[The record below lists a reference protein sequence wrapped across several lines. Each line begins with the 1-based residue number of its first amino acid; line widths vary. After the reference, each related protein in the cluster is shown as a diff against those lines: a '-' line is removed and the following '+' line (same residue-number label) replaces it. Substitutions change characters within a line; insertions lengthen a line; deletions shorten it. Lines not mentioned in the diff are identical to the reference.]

1 MAFALPSPVLM
12 IPTFLPIYGLKEFVF
27 LQNYF
32 KVNQIPYLMLT
43 ADNHFYQHENFIRS
57 RDEYLDNLYNQIDW
71 NHWYVFPEGTAANE
85 TIEPR
90 GFYQWAVE
98 NKYPIGT
105 THPLEQAHRA
115 AADLLKERFNEL
127 VTKNL

>member
-1 MAFALPSPVLM
+1 
-12 IPTFLPIYGLKEFVF
+12 
-27 LQNYF
+27 
-32 KVNQIPYLMLT
+32 MLT
-43 ADNHFYQHENFIRS
+43 ADNHFYQHPNFARS

-71 NHWYVFPEGTAANE
+71 SQWYFFPAGTAANE
-85 TIEPR
+85 TTEPR

-105 THPLEQAHRA
+105 THPLEPAHRA

>member
-1 MAFALPSPVLM
+1 MCWTWPGRDNELDSDFH
-12 IPTFLPIYGLKEFVF
+12 IKGLQDH
-27 LQNYF
+27 LDYHA
-32 KVNQIPYLMLT
+32 IPYLFT
-43 ADNHFYQHENFIRS
+43 CADNCIVTGN
-57 RDEYLDNLYNQIDW
+57 LDYTKW
-71 NHWYVFPEGTAANE
+71 FFFPPGSGPDQTE
-85 TIEPR
+85 TPR

-127 VTKNL
+127 VTQSI